1 MSKKIKLLLAF
12 AFIIMAFLLIR
23 GIGIPIFATPS
34 VAIKSNAILWSWKRN
49 LTDGCVHY
57 ETFTFGDYVSAT
69 VETGLCDGNGMT
81 VRNSSFRKNIIFDR
95 AIIDDSLDRKIIKVG
110 DSSCPFTISKDEIT
124 ILQKLVNEA
133 IQSANSSIER
143 PALLR
148 IESRLNIANVEKT
161 LIRDQLG
168 CMDGKM
174 ERRLSSTSSGIET
187 SANLLTPDASFAG
200 GA

>member
-57 ETFTFGDYVSAT
+57 EAFAFDDYVSAT
-69 VETGLCDGNGMT
+69 VETGLCDGNGIAVT
-81 VRNSSFRKNIIFDR
+81 NLSSGKNIIFDR
-95 AIIDDSLDRKIIKVG
+95 AIIDDSLNSKLIRIG